1 VNCNDK
7 PIQKSLYLETQKN
20 ILSLLK
26 EQISL
31 PRFGSNQD
39 IVNSVV
45 EELHMVASQLEEYV
59 EYLQCTKEG
68 GSS

>member
-1 VNCNDK
+1 MNSNDK

-26 EQISL
+26 EQIFL

-39 IVNSVV
+39 IVSVV

-59 EYLQCTKEG
+59 EYLQSTKEG
-68 GSS
+68 GSL